1 MVSEKYKLEYS
12 YLILSVVFAGVS
24 FYIDWQSV
32 SETTW
37 FSRSGAIVV
46 LAAAFVEFRL
56 SKFLY
61 DDVFNSLKKTAR
73 KQAGMPAIS
82 DNKIVQGNIE
92 SNLIEKPIMP
102 ESRKTLINYTH
113 TLIIIG
119 TLIWAY
125 GDLPFK

>member
-1 MVSEKYKLEYS
+1 VVSEKYKLKWS
-12 YLILSVVFAGVS
+12 LLVLAIVCAIIS
-24 FYIDWQSV
+24 FYLDCQSLK
-32 SETTW
+32 ETTW
-37 FSRSGAIVV
+37 FSRSGSLVV

-82 DNKIVQGNIE
+82 DSKLIQGVSE
-92 SNLIEKPIMP
+92 SNLIEKPTMP
-102 ESRKTLINYTH
+102 ESRKCLINYTH
-113 TLIIIG
+113 TLIIFG

-125 GDLPFK
+125 GDIPFK